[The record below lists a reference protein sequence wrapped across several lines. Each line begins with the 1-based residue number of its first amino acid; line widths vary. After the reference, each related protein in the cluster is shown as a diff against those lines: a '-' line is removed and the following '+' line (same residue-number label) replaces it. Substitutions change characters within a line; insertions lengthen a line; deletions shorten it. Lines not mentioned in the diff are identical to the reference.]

1 MTTNF
6 KSLSIWPIDPTTLHC
21 YVCPPCLQKTIPHLL
36 LPPEVPSALFTLTF
50 SSPSSM
56 EKTEAILEELLL
68 LSPASSTELHMN
80 SSSLPSLLVPKE
92 SLCSHQRPLLCLAW
106 DPIHS
111 DSPGPCSC
119 KCSLSLSPSLPF
131 ITFFST
137 GSFPSMHFRV
147 SYLFRFH
154 NSPWTPHPLCPSF
167 LLSSQ

>member
-1 MTTNF
+1 MLEQYIHICANRSYFRFMTTNF

-80 SSSLPSLLVPKE
+80 QVLCLPSWF
-92 SLCSHQRPLLCLAW
+92 QRSPSVLIKGHSSARLGIPSTRILQDLA
-106 DPIHS
+106 PANA
-111 DSPGPCSC
+111 P
-119 KCSLSLSPSLPF
+119 SLSLPLSPS
-131 ITFFST
+131 
-137 GSFPSMHFRV
+137 
-147 SYLFRFH
+147 
-154 NSPWTPHPLCPSF
+154 
-167 LLSSQ
+167 